1 MNNKTSNILIVDDEP
16 LVLDSLTGLMMELG
30 YSVTPCR
37 DGNEAMD
44 NFTKDKIDI
53 VITDIKM
60 PIISGIE
67 LLENIHNINKEIPVI
82 LMTAFT
88 QMDMAIAGIRNGA
101 FDFIIKPYNPE
112 YLVYSIEKAV
122 RYNKLL
128 QMDKDYKHQLEM
140 TVEERTKEL
149 AYALFSLRNVSRE
162 MIQRLIVMAE
172 FRDTDTGAH
181 ISRIGLYSNKIAEAM
196 DMPMDFIENISFAS
210 QMHDIGKIGIP
221 DSILLKP
228 GALTKE
234 EFETMQSHCVI
245 GEKVLTGSSYPNIKM
260 AASIALN
267 HHERWDGSGYPRKLK
282 GNAIPMEGR
291 IVMLTDQYD
300 ALRSKRPYKP
310 SLSHD
315 DVFRIITEGDG
326 RTMPE
331 HFDPDVLKAFIEV
344 ASLLDEI
351 FVTYSD

>member
-1 MNNKTSNILIVDDEP
+1 MIVDDEP

-30 YSVTPCR
+30 YSVTQCR
-37 DGNEAMD
+37 DGHEAMD
-44 NFTKDKIDI
+44 NFTSNKID
-53 VITDIKM
+53 VVLTDIKM
-60 PIISGIE
+60 PEISGIE
-67 LLENIHNINKEIPVI
+67 LLENIHNVNKEIPVI
-82 LMTAFT
+82 LMTAYT
-88 QMDMAIAGIRNGA
+88 QMDMAIAGIRHGA
-101 FDFIIKPYNPE
+101 FDFIVKPYNPE

-122 RYNKLL
+122 RYNNLL
-128 QMDKDYKHQLEM
+128 QVDKDYKHQLEA

-149 AYALFSLRNVSRE
+149 AHALLSLRNVSRE
-162 MIQRLIVMAE
+162 MIQRLIAMAE

-196 DMPMDFIENISFAS
+196 DMSMDFIENITFAS

-228 GALTKE
+228 EPLTKE

-245 GEKVLTGSSYPNIKM
+245 GEKVLAGSSYPNIKM

-267 HHERWDGSGYPRKLK
+267 HHEKWDGSGYPRKLK
-282 GNAIPMEGR
+282 GKAIPMEGR

-310 SLSHD
+310 SLNHD

-326 RTMPE
+326 RTKPQ